1 MANYECAVRT
11 NYFHVKDEFEFK
23 ELMKKVVCSEDDL
36 DIFERNDKK
45 GETVYGF
52 GCYGSIMGIAT
63 EGEDEDEDEYSYDK
77 FIGELQKVIEPNDAI
92 IILEAGNEKLRSIG
106 MYADVITS
114 EGYNM
119 LNLEH
124 MAVESA
130 KNMLRNPD
138 WETECT
144 Y

>member
-11 NYFHVKDEFEFK
+11 KDEFAFK
-23 ELMKKVVCSEDDL
+23 EFMKKVVCSEDDL
-36 DIFERNDKK
+36 DIFESKDEK
-45 GETVYGF
+45 GMTMYGF
-52 GCYGSIMGIAT
+52 GCYGSIMGISA
-63 EGEDEDEDEYSYDK
+63 EGEDEYSYDK
-77 FIGELQKVIEPNDAI
+77 FIDELRKNIEPGDAI
-92 IILEAGNEKLRSIG
+92 IIFEAGHEKLCSIG

-114 EGYNM
+114 EGCNI

-130 KNMLRNPD
+130 KNMLKNPD
-138 WETECT
+138 WETKCT

>member
-11 NYFHVKDEFEFK
+11 NYFHVKDEIAFK
-23 ELMKKVVCSEDDL
+23 ELMGKVVCSEDGL
-36 DIFERNDKK
+36 DIFERKDEK
-45 GETVYGF
+45 GMTMYGF
-52 GCYGSIMGIAT
+52 GCYSNIMGIAT
-63 EGEDEDEDEYSYDK
+63 EGEDKDEYSYDK
-77 FIGELQKVIEPNDAI
+77 FIDELQKNVEPSDAI
-92 IILEAGNEKLRSIG
+92 IIFEAGHEKLRSIG
-106 MYADVITS
+106 MYADIITS

-130 KNMLRNPD
+130 KNMLKNPD
-138 WETECT
+138 WEAECT

>member
-11 NYFHVKDEFEFK
+11 NYFHVKDEIAFK
-23 ELMKKVVCSEDDL
+23 EFMGKVVCTEYDL
-36 DIFERNDKK
+36 DIFESSDEK
-45 GETVYGF
+45 GETIYGF
-52 GCYGSIMGIAT
+52 GCYGSIMGLAT
-63 EGEDEDEDEYSYDK
+63 EGEDEYSYDK
-77 FIGELQKVIEPNDAI
+77 FIDGLQKIIESNDAI
-92 IILEAGNEKLRSIG
+92 IIFEAGHEKLRSIG
-106 MYADVITS
+106 MYADIITS

-130 KNMLRNPD
+130 KNMLTNLD

>member
-11 NYFHVKDEFEFK
+11 NYFHVKDEIAFK
-23 ELMKKVVCSEDDL
+23 ELMGKVVCSEDGL
-36 DIFERNDKK
+36 DIFERKDEK
-45 GETVYGF
+45 GMTMYGF
-52 GCYGSIMGIAT
+52 GCYSSIMGIAT
-63 EGEDEDEDEYSYDK
+63 EGEDKEEYSYDK
-77 FIGELQKVIEPNDAI
+77 FIDELQKNVEPSDAI
-92 IILEAGNEKLRSIG
+92 IIFEAGHEKLRSIG
-106 MYADVITS
+106 LYADIITS

-130 KNMLRNPD
+130 KNMLKNPD
-138 WETECT
+138 WETRYT

>member
-11 NYFHVKDEFEFK
+11 NYFHVKDEFAFK
-23 ELMKKVVCSEDDL
+23 ELMGKVVCSEDGL
-36 DIFERNDKK
+36 DIFERKDEK
-45 GETVYGF
+45 GETIYGF

-63 EGEDEDEDEYSYDK
+63 EGEDEDEYSYDK

-92 IILEAGNEKLRSIG
+92 IILEAGNEKLCSIG

-114 EGYNM
+114 EGCNI

-130 KNMLRNPD
+130 KNMLKNPD
-138 WETECT
+138 WETKCT

>member
-11 NYFHVKDEFEFK
+11 NYFHVKDEIAFK
-23 ELMKKVVCSEDDL
+23 EFMGKVVCTEDDL
-36 DIFERNDKK
+36 DIFESSDEK
-45 GETVYGF
+45 GEMIYGF
-52 GCYGSIMGIAT
+52 GCYGSIMGLAT
-63 EGEDEDEDEYSYDK
+63 EGEDEYSYDK
-77 FIGELQKVIEPNDAI
+77 FIDGLQKIIESNDAI
-92 IILEAGNEKLRSIG
+92 IIFEAGHEKLRSIG
-106 MYADVITS
+106 MYADIITS

-130 KNMLRNPD
+130 KNMLKNPD
-138 WETECT
+138 WEAECT

>member
-11 NYFHVKDEFEFK
+11 NYFHVKDEIAFK
-23 ELMKKVVCSEDDL
+23 ELMGKVVCSEDGL
-36 DIFERNDKK
+36 DIFERKDEK
-45 GETVYGF
+45 GMTMYGF
-52 GCYGSIMGIAT
+52 GCYSSIMGIAT
-63 EGEDEDEDEYSYDK
+63 EGEDKDEYSYDK
-77 FIGELQKVIEPNDAI
+77 FIDELQKNVEPSDAI
-92 IILEAGNEKLRSIG
+92 IIFEAGHEKLRSIG
-106 MYADVITS
+106 LYADIITS

-130 KNMLRNPD
+130 KNMLKNPD
-138 WETECT
+138 WETRYT

>member
-11 NYFHVKDEFEFK
+11 NYFHVKDEFSFK
-23 ELMKKVVCSEDDL
+23 EFMKKVVCSEDDL
-36 DIFERNDKK
+36 DIFESKDEK
-45 GETVYGF
+45 GMTMYGF
-52 GCYGSIMGIAT
+52 GCYGGIMGIAA
-63 EGEDEDEDEYSYDK
+63 EGEDEDEYSYDK
-77 FIGELQKVIEPNDAI
+77 FIDELRKNIEPGDAI
-92 IILEAGNEKLRSIG
+92 IIFEAGHEKLCSIG

-130 KNMLRNPD
+130 KNMLENPD
-138 WETECT
+138 WETKCT
-144 Y
+144 C

>member
-11 NYFHVKDEFEFK
+11 NYFHVKDEIAFK
-23 ELMKKVVCSEDDL
+23 ELMGKVVCTEGDL
-36 DIFERNDKK
+36 DIFERKDEKSM
-45 GETVYGF
+45 TMYGF
-52 GCYGSIMGIAT
+52 GCYSSIMGIAT
-63 EGEDEDEDEYSYDK
+63 EGEDKGEYSYDK
-77 FIGELQKVIEPNDAI
+77 FIDELRKNVEPSDAI
-92 IILEAGNEKLRSIG
+92 IIFEAGHEKLRSIG
-106 MYADVITS
+106 MYTDIITS

-130 KNMLRNPD
+130 KNMLKNPD

>member
-11 NYFHVKDEFEFK
+11 NYFHVKDEIAFK
-23 ELMKKVVCSEDDL
+23 ELMGKVVCSEDGL
-36 DIFERNDKK
+36 DIFEMSDEK
-45 GETVYGF
+45 GETIYGF
-52 GCYGSIMGIAT
+52 GCCSSIMGIAT
-63 EGEDEDEDEYSYDK
+63 EGEDEYSYDE
-77 FIGELQKVIEPNDAI
+77 FVDGLQKIIESNDAI
-92 IILEAGNEKLRSIG
+92 IIFEAGHEKLRSIG
-106 MYADVITS
+106 LYADIITS

-130 KNMLRNPD
+130 KNMLKNPD
-138 WETECT
+138 WETRYT

>member
-11 NYFHVKDEFEFK
+11 NYFHVKDEFAFK
-23 ELMKKVVCSEDDL
+23 ELMGKVVCSEDGL
-36 DIFERNDKK
+36 DIFERKDEK
-45 GETVYGF
+45 GETIYGF
-52 GCYGSIMGIAT
+52 GCYGSIMGISA
-63 EGEDEDEDEYSYDK
+63 EGEDEDEYSYDK
-77 FIGELQKVIEPNDAI
+77 FIDELRKNIELGDAI
-92 IILEAGNEKLRSIG
+92 IIFEAGHEKLCSIG

-114 EGYNM
+114 EGCNI

-130 KNMLRNPD
+130 KNMLKNPD
-138 WETECT
+138 WETKCT

>member
-11 NYFHVKDEFEFK
+11 NYFHVKDEIAFK
-23 ELMKKVVCSEDDL
+23 ELMGKVVCSEDGL
-36 DIFERNDKK
+36 DIFERKDEK
-45 GETVYGF
+45 GMTMYGF
-52 GCYGSIMGIAT
+52 GCYSSIMGIDT
-63 EGEDEDEDEYSYDK
+63 EGEDKDEYSYDK
-77 FIGELQKVIEPNDAI
+77 FIDELQKNVEPSDAI
-92 IILEAGNEKLRSIG
+92 IIFEAGHEKLRSIG
-106 MYADVITS
+106 LYADIITS

-130 KNMLRNPD
+130 KNMLKNPD
-138 WETECT
+138 WETRYT